1 MELTLIRKARFFACL
16 CPTTF
21 KVYTSRGEELER
33 VRLWNGQ
40 KRTFSL
46 PRERYTVEASTTY
59 PLLRPIVSAVQCGG
73 EGCDCLFVEA
83 APARNNLLAG
93 LVPGLA
99 LTVPLF
105 EYDMQVRTTEQAEK
119 QPLRFSAFPGKLLR
133 ALSLLSLVLSGVYF
147 VLGLVNYLKPAGD
160 VAWALKGT
168 DAYTRYTCEVVGE
181 ILSSSL
187 LPVLLFFLHRLCG
200 HFSRVLL
207 RRRRTQTFSEA
218 QLPAPPF
225 VLYLR
230 SFYAD
235 RAANRTAERILSPE
249 RTQEELL
256 VSVLDDTA
264 PVVAIGCPDDVYLP
278 RGADRLYVPDSV
290 WQEQVESLAG
300 SAALVVLRLGA
311 TEGFWWEVEF
321 CLTHLPP
328 EKLLF
333 VIPNTRDRKLLSSL
347 ADYLRDCG
355 YSVELPGNVRRGREK
370 SGIAGFL
377 TLREDRRALFT
388 PLRRRPLLDA
398 FTPAED
404 LLREGLSQCLP
415 ARAVRDGRR
424 PSARR
429 SAAVWAAV
437 LLTAAVM
444 AGTSLLNFITVEQN
458 RFPMDFIDQIEAEYY
473 AAGQLEGLSSRQ
485 KTVRVF
491 EDAMLGTGGL
501 DQETAVEFYRLG
513 TELLE
518 ALDDREHELL
528 MARLSDEDMTG
539 YLTDLLTVAKIH
551 FTDYGAQCYCGYL
564 GECVRLGL
572 TDPQEPVHAM
582 TVEGRVRQEMR
593 RRLRELPDFAES
605 GQDTAAFH
613 RYTIASR
620 EVVLDMY
627 LEGYPVEPVFCP
639 ALIFLF

>member
-1 MELTLIRKARFFACL
+1 MELTLIRKARFFASL

-21 KVYTSRGEELER
+21 KVYTERGEELER

-59 PLLRPIVSAVQCGG
+59 PLLRPIVSTVQCGG
-73 EGCDCLFVEA
+73 AACDCLFVEA
-83 APARNNLLAG
+83 APVRNNLLAG

-105 EYDMQVRTTEQAEK
+105 EYDMQVRTTERAEK
-119 QPLRFSAFPGKLLR
+119 QPLRISAFPGRLLR
-133 ALSLLSLVLSGVYF
+133 VLSLLFFILSGYF
-147 VLGLVNYLKPAGD
+147 FFLGLINYPKPGGE
-160 VAWALKGT
+160 VVWALKGT
-168 DAYTRYTCEVVGE
+168 DAYTMYTCEVIGE
-181 ILSSSL
+181 ILTAWI
-187 LPVLLFFLHRLCG
+187 LPVLLFFLYRQCG

-207 RRRRTQTFSEA
+207 RQRRTQVLSEG

-235 RAANRTAERILSPE
+235 KTAKKTAERILSPE

-264 PVVAIGCPDDVYLP
+264 PVVAIGSPGDVYLP
-278 RGADRLYVPDSV
+278 RGADRLYVSDSM
-290 WQEQVESLAG
+290 WQERVEELAG
-300 SAALVVLRLGA
+300 SAELVVLRLGA

-333 VIPNTRDRKLLSSL
+333 VIPNTRDHKLLNGL
-347 ADYLRDCG
+347 AEDLQARG
-355 YSVELPGNVRRGREK
+355 YAVELPEKLRRGREK

-377 TLREDRRALFT
+377 TLREDGRALFT

-404 LLREGLSQCLP
+404 LLREGLSQCP
-415 ARAVRDGRR
+415 CTHAARGGRR
-424 PSARR
+424 PSALR
-429 SAAVWAAV
+429 ATVVWAAV
-437 LLTAAVM
+437 LITAAVM
-444 AGTSLLNFITVEQN
+444 AGNACLNFITVEQS
-458 RFPMDFIDQIEAEYY
+458 RFPMDFIDRMEETYY
-473 AAGQLEGLSSRQ
+473 TAGQLEGLSDRQ
-485 KTVRVF
+485 KTFRVY
-491 EDAMLGTGGL
+491 EDAMLGAGGL
-501 DQETAVEFYRLG
+501 DRETAVEFYQLG

-518 ALDDREHELL
+518 VLSDREHELL
-528 MARLSDEDMTG
+528 MAHLSDEDITG
-539 YLTDLLTVAKIH
+539 YLTDLLIVSKIY
-551 FTDYGAQCYCGYL
+551 FTEHGAQRYCGYL

-572 TDPQEPVHAM
+572 TAPQEPVHAM
-582 TVEGRVRQEMR
+582 TMEGRVRQEMN

-605 GQDTAAFH
+605 GRDTAAAH

-620 EVVLDMY
+620 QVVLDMY
-627 LEGYPVEPVFCP
+627 LEGYPMEPVFCP